1 MDILIVAKTKW
12 GEYFCIGGIELQ
24 TNNYIRL
31 MDLNGGYQP
40 ANTPFKVGQIW
51 NVTYIATPGQPPHV
65 EDVRITAAKYIDI
78 VMPKQYILDNCT
90 IWQGDLNNI
99 YDSKLEWENGKGFL
113 NNPKNLPKNSVG
125 FWQNDKDLIRNYSYN
140 KYNYSYS
147 YNNIFKRDK
156 KMPYKG
162 DIQPIETIPAG
173 TLIRVSL
180 AKWWSPTDRPDI
192 EKRCYLQ
199 LSGWYN

>member
-1 MDILIVAKTKW
+1 MDVLIVAKTNW
-12 GEYFCIGGIELQ
+12 GAYFCIGGIEIQ
-24 TNNYIRL
+24 TNKYIRL

-40 ANTPFKVGQIW
+40 SNTPFKVGQIW
-51 NVTYIATPGQPPHV
+51 DVTYISTPGVPPHV
-65 EDVRITAAKYIDI
+65 EDVRITKSKYIDTVTPKKYI
-78 VMPKQYILDNCT
+78 VDNCN

-99 YDSKLEWENGKGFL
+99 YDSKLVWDNGKGFL
-113 NNPKNLPKNSVG
+113 NNPQNVPINSVG
-125 FWQNDKDLIRNYSYN
+125 FWQNDRDLILNHSFN
-140 KYNYSYS
+140 KFNYSYS

-162 DIQPIETIPAG
+162 EIPPVKTIPAG

-180 AKWWSPTDRPDI
+180 AKWWNPVDKPEI